1 MIVKKNMNP
10 NDGYDDN
17 YKDDGDDDDYDAY
30 GIEGSELRPGD
41 IMGDKTP
48 F

>member
-1 MIVKKNMNP
+1 MIVKKYMNP

-17 YKDDGDDDDYDAY
+17 YKDDGDDAY
-30 GIEGSELRPGD
+30 GIEGSELCPGD